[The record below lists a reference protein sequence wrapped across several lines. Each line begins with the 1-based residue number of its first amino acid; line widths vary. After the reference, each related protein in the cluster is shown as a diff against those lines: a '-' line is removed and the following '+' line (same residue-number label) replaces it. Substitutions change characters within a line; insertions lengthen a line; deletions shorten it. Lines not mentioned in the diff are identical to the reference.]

1 MKLYSL
7 SKLLSG
13 SLILFSLTKRNDETT
28 TTELNKTGYQYSSCL
43 LEGFISFYFPSWS
56 WVTSRGRSW
65 VTNGSDD
72 ANIQK
77 DDHDAHVSSLCLFP
91 CTFLSLFPSFLRQE
105 EEFLF
110 NNPLSLPDRVLRL
123 TPYSCLHDIVWLVLC
138 LTWLFCVTS
147 PFSLTCNSML
157 EVRQR
162 RTGGT
167 RGGQEVTWGSESGT
181 PFLLLI
187 LWLVMRSAL
196 EAPAPQN
203 SCLDNKRW
211 RRSNRSISRGN
222 FPPHHTIVS
231 HVRHCSIEHDNNRRL
246 EGRKTKGI

>member
-110 NNPLSLPDRVLRL
+110 NNPLPL
-123 TPYSCLHDIVWLVLC
+123 TVFYDSHLILVCMILSGLFFAQLDCSVWLR
-138 LTWLFCVTS
+138 
-147 PFSLTCNSML
+147 P
-157 EVRQR
+157 
-162 RTGGT
+162 
-167 RGGQEVTWGSESGT
+167 
-181 PFLLLI
+181 
-187 LWLVMRSAL
+187 LVWHAIR
-196 EAPAPQN
+196 
-203 SCLDNKRW
+203 C
-211 RRSNRSISRGN
+211 
-222 FPPHHTIVS
+222 
-231 HVRHCSIEHDNNRRL
+231 
-246 EGRKTKGI
+246 